1 MNFRESNF
9 FWWRKCSPPG
19 PGWVEGPSVRETRV
33 RRKMLRNCRGSSGF
47 SFFKRF
53 SFFFTRFFG
62 FLFKRFFRFL
72 FLPFQN
78 ILFFWENLK
87 GSSLIL
93 HPSGLTLFAF
103 APYTRR
109 TYSAL
114 ARFFSPRWCASISG
128 SFFPSIILFSFW
140 QYSPSI
146 ILLNFWTGE
155 LHSCQVQS
163 QISRRCQWWL
173 FGRLRS

>member
-1 MNFRESNF
+1 MQNFLIMQVLQCPKIYLFNHEHFQHQEWMSENLIF
-9 FWWRKCSPPG
+9 LMTKMFITTGDPPG
-19 PGWVEGPSVRETRV
+19 LGWVEGPWVRETRV

-114 ARFFSPRWCASISG
+114 ARFFS
-128 SFFPSIILFSFW
+128 FFS
-140 QYSPSI
+140 
-146 ILLNFWTGE
+146 
-155 LHSCQVQS
+155 
-163 QISRRCQWWL
+163 
-173 FGRLRS
+173 LR